1 MFGFVLNLDNSLQLE
16 LSANRTNVE
25 SFFIYWNFL
34 AKYKTNDV
42 ISLKKKWMPYAVR
55 ATNMLPYVLYKS
67 VSIVYL
73 LVKLSTLTMIMITT
87 VPYVSLY
94 NNMLMVLE
102 WLKAERAYNTAT
114 ELQHWI
120 ACCHLLVVSNK
131 LPTHLI
137 VNMWNIIANAT
148 KRQSSTQ

>member
-1 MFGFVLNLDNSLQLE
+1 
-16 LSANRTNVE
+16 
-25 SFFIYWNFL
+25 
-34 AKYKTNDV
+34 
-42 ISLKKKWMPYAVR
+42 MPYAVR

-73 LVKLSTLTMIMITT
+73 LVKLSTLTMIMIKT

-114 ELQHWI
+114 ELQH
-120 ACCHLLVVSNK
+120 
-131 LPTHLI
+131 
-137 VNMWNIIANAT
+137 
-148 KRQSSTQ
+148 